1 VGITLARGGRTL
13 YANRAYLDLFGYT
26 DPSAVLGQS
35 LLNQIAPECR
45 EEIADHVRRRER
57 GEDVPNSYESMGLRQ
72 DGSTFPFRVDV
83 ARILLEDGPTN
94 LAFFTDVG
102 EHRQAEKELSQALA
116 RERAARAQAEA
127 ANRMKDEF
135 LATLSHELRTPL
147 TAMLG
152 WARLLRSG
160 ELDADTAA

>member
-1 VGITLARGGRTL
+1 MCGGV
-13 YANRAYLDLFGYT
+13 N
-26 DPSAVLGQS
+26 AVKRFQTA
-35 LLNQIAPECR
+35 IET
-45 EEIADHVRRRER
+45 I
-57 GEDVPNSYESMGLRQ
+57 GLRQ

-83 ARILLEDGPTN
+83 ARIQLEDGPAN

-102 EHRQAEKELSQALA
+102 EHRNAERELSQALA
-116 RERAARAQAEA
+116 RERAARAEAET

-160 ELDADTAA
+160 ELDADTAARAD